1 MGVCQAWG
9 WCLPRGLCVRAG
21 RATRALAL
29 TGRQAGARPRV
40 RSRTRCVA
48 CMVRRLPPT
57 HTACAPERRKPC
69 KREKERRVE
78 LTRTQVTS
86 EDQKEEREE
95 GRELREVSDKIIV
108 KRREAWLDET
118 RRGTKRARASRS
130 LAPRLDGRSLTS
142 SLCSIKAQA
151 FRHLVKVKRM
161 RELSLEGGSSL
172 P

>member
-1 MGVCQAWG
+1 MSSEAVVRA
-9 WCLPRGLCVRAG
+9 RGAG

-29 TGRQAGARPRV
+29 TSRPAGARPRV

-78 LTRTQVTS
+78 LTRTQATS

-95 GRELREVSDKIIV
+95 GRELREEVSDKRIV

-142 SLCSIKAQA
+142 SLCSIEAQA
-151 FRHLVKVKRM
+151 FRHLVKFKRM